1 MRIAPLPSF
10 LYNVIFLPVNWG
22 RGREGSK
29 GFVRREGRSKGYR
42 VAIFYDFFFFFLAF
56 KEELFVARK
65 NRCCNFGCNAGR
77 CRMLRLD
84 CGGTYGGI
92 VYSIC

>member
-1 MRIAPLPSF
+1 MGGAGGGGKGQRVLF
-10 LYNVIFLPVNWG
+10 EGKGDQRVIES
-22 RGREGSK
+22 R
-29 GFVRREGRSKGYR
+29 
-42 VAIFYDFFFFFLAF
+42 FFTIFFFLAF